1 MVLLID
7 ANVILDYLLV
17 RQPQYNDVVR
27 LIYYCE
33 KYDIKEYAAFH
44 TISIIWYHLRK
55 IPIAN
60 RRNLLLNV
68 TNLFIVTGASHESV
82 VNAIKNENFPD
93 FEDCLQEKCA
103 LAVNA
108 DYIVTNNVKDF
119 KSSEVPAVTPEKMLE
134 IILKIEEE

>member
-17 RQPQYNDVVR
+17 RQPQYNDVIR

-44 TISIIWYHLRK
+44 TISIIWYHLRRM
-55 IPIAN
+55 PVMD
-60 RRNLLLNV
+60 RRKLLLNV
-68 TNLFIVTGASHESV
+68 TNLFIVASASHESV
-82 VNAIKNENFPD
+82 VNAIKNEKFPD

-103 LAVNA
+103 LTVNA

-119 KSSEVPAVTPEKMLE
+119 KSSEIPAVTPEKILE
-134 IILKIEEE
+134 IILKMEEE

>member
-17 RQPQYNDVVR
+17 RQPQYNDVII
-27 LIYYCE
+27 IYYCE
-33 KYDIKEYAAFH
+33 KYNIKEYAAFH

-55 IPIAN
+55 MPVMD
-60 RRNLLLNV
+60 RRKLLLNV
-68 TNLFIVTGASHESV
+68 TNLFIVASASHESV
-82 VNAIKNENFPD
+82 VNAIKNEQFPD

-119 KSSEVPAVTPEKMLE
+119 KSSEVPAVTPEKMLK
-134 IILKIEEE
+134 IILKIEEEY